1 MAHRH
6 NRIKRRKLLRFHSK
20 KKYRRKKRGH
30 YSQCKCLRR
39 TVNKKHGKT
48 HSETLLGAKF
58 ESLVVKLVKV
68 IFPLEKNSKIKKIF
82 REAVTKGHSC
92 FFNSPLKIHHIG

>member
-39 TVNKKHGKT
+39 RTINKKQGKT

-82 REAVTKGHSC
+82 RGTVTKGHSC
-92 FFNSPLKIHHIG
+92 F